1 MMVRSLLAAA
11 LAVSAPAA
19 MVASLLAAPALAQ
32 SSTEARTGA
41 LLTLAV
47 GKSQT
52 LRVPRPFARIAIGNS
67 EIADVQPVSTTTAYL
82 LGRTIGATNLTLYDR
97 QGQVIAVVDVVVGP
111 DALGLKQKLA
121 DVLPVEN
128 IGVQVANDMVI
139 LSGTLSSAV
148 AVERAMSI
156 AEAYAPRKV
165 INSMGVGT
173 AQQIM
178 LEVRFAE
185 MQRGTVKALGISG
198 FNFGGGSV
206 DPFNQRSN
214 FGTTGGQAISP
225 GVGLGAI
232 ATFQGRFSLPG
243 FGFQLEALEQEGLI
257 RTLAQPN
264 IIALSGE
271 TANFLVG
278 GEFPVPV
285 GVAANGQI
293 SIEFKQF
300 GVGLAFT
307 PTLLEDGLINL
318 LVSPEVSSL
327 DPAAGIDLGD
337 IRIPGLRVRRARTT
351 LELRDGQ
358 TFALAGLIQN
368 DFRDTVR
375 GVPLLGKIPVIGA
388 LFRSKSF
395 ERQETELVILV
406 TPRIVRPVTA
416 GTALQLPTDRVLEPS
431 DADFFLMGKAERRV
445 KPGSMLPLPG
455 PASAINKP
463 GGIAA
468 DHGHIVR

>member
-1 MMVRSLLAAA
+1 MMKSALLAATVALVA
-11 LAVSAPAA
+11 LAPGLSPAGA
-19 MVASLLAAPALAQ
+19 QASSL
-32 SSTEARTGA
+32 EARTGA
-41 LLTLAV
+41 TLNIAV
-47 GKSQT
+47 NKSQT
-52 LRVPRPFARIAIGNS
+52 LRVPRPFARIAIGNPD
-67 EIADVQPVSTTTAYL
+67 IADVQPVTTTAAYL
-82 LGRTIGATNLTLYDR
+82 LGRKIGATNLTLYD
-97 QGQVIAVVDVVVGP
+97 GKGAVIAVVDVVVTP

-121 DVLPVEN
+121 EVLPVES

-139 LSGTLSSAV
+139 LSGTLSSAA

-156 AEAYAPRKV
+156 AEAYAPKKV

-173 AQQIM
+173 AQQIL

-185 MQRGTVKALGISG
+185 MQRGTVKALGLSSVSYG
-198 FNFGGGSV
+198 NDATNSNARNGGTVSTPGS
-206 DPFNQRSN
+206 
-214 FGTTGGQAISP
+214 
-225 GVGLGAI
+225 GLGAI
-232 ATFQGRFSLPG
+232 ATFGANLNFPG
-243 FGFQLEALEQEGLI
+243 LGIRLQALEQQGLI

-271 TANFLVG
+271 TGNFLVG
-278 GEFPVPV
+278 GEFPVPT
-285 GVAANGQI
+285 GISQNGQVT
-293 SIEFKQF
+293 IEFKQF
-300 GVGLAFT
+300 GVGLSFT
-307 PTLLEDGLINL
+307 PTLLEDGMINL
-318 LVSPEVSSL
+318 LVAPEVSSL
-327 DPAAGIDLGD
+327 DPAAGIDLRD

-375 GVPLLGKIPVIGA
+375 GVPLLGKIPILGA
-388 LFRSKSF
+388 LFRSTSF

-416 GTALQLPTDRVLEPS
+416 GTALQLPTDRVQEPG
-431 DADFFLMGKAERRV
+431 DGDLFLMGQAERTG
-445 KPGSMLPLPG
+445 KPGTMLPLPG
-455 PASAINKP
+455 PASGINQP